1 MLNVSTSFYYVVI
14 HKNWNGYQDIIHRVN
29 NSLIYMF
36 LGFVGNF
43 TIKITLYLA
52 LFNSYKQ

>member
-1 MLNVSTSFYYVVI
+1 MLNVSTTFYYVVI
-14 HKNWNGYQDIIHRVN
+14 HKNWNEYQDIIHRVN

-43 TIKITLYLA
+43 TIKIALYLA